1 VHGTGTGGTSLAV
14 KTAVKSLIAPVAA
27 VLLATAAATP
37 AAAQTES
44 RFAVGA
50 DFLVGA
56 SDHAS
61 TEDRARP
68 VFSAEPLWRFGDL
81 EPGWG
86 PHFGLNWYEVAI
98 ERPVGGT
105 PITLGEVHI
114 RPIMGGYGYT
124 WLRGRNAISTNVL
137 AGYAFSSMSLD
148 DALAA
153 AYQSRTGVGV
163 QDADASNTFV
173 IRPEIDFWHDIN
185 NRFGLNVN
193 IGYMVARPD
202 VVITT
207 TNGIDKRTARA
218 DQFQFRV
225 GVAYSIF

>member
-1 VHGTGTGGTSLAV
+1 VQGD
-14 KTAVKSLIAPVAA
+14 VKSLIAPALALVVA
-27 VLLATAAATP
+27 VATAMP

-44 RFAVGA
+44 RFAIGA

-56 SDHAS
+56 SDHTS
-61 TEDRARP
+61 NEDRARP

-105 PITLGEVHI
+105 AIMLGEVHI

-148 DALAA
+148 DELAA
-153 AYQSRTGVGV
+153 AYQARTGVGV

-173 IRPEIDFWHDIN
+173 IRPEIDFWHDIDT
-185 NRFGLNVN
+185 RFGLNVN
-193 IGYMVARPD
+193 VGYIVARPE
-202 VVITT
+202 VSITT
-207 TNGIDKRTARA
+207 TTGIDKRTARA

-225 GVAYSIF
+225 GLVYSIF

>member
-1 VHGTGTGGTSLAV
+1 M
-14 KTAVKSLIAPVAA
+14 KSLIVPAFALVIA
-27 VLLATAAATP
+27 VATAMP

-44 RFAVGA
+44 RFAIGA

-68 VFSAEPLWRFGDL
+68 VISAEPLWRFGDL

-105 PITLGEVHI
+105 AIRLGEVHI

-124 WLRGRNAISTNVL
+124 WLRGRNAISTGVL

-148 DALAA
+148 DGLAA
-153 AYQSRTGVGV
+153 AYQARTGVGV
-163 QDADASNTFV
+163 QGADASNTFV

-193 IGYMVARPD
+193 VGYMVARPD
-202 VVITT
+202 VSITT
-207 TNGIDKRTARA
+207 TTGIDKRTARA
-218 DQFQFRV
+218 DQFQFRIGLV
-225 GVAYSIF
+225 YSIF

>member
-1 VHGTGTGGTSLAV
+1 M
-14 KTAVKSLIAPVAA
+14 KLIAPALALVLAA
-27 VLLATAAATP
+27 ATAAP

-44 RFAVGA
+44 RFAIGA

-56 SDHAS
+56 SDHSS

-81 EPGWG
+81 EAGWG

-98 ERPVGGT
+98 ERPVGGSA
-105 PITLGEVHI
+105 IMLGKVHI

-124 WLRGRNAISTNVL
+124 WLRGKNAISTGVL

-148 DALAA
+148 DGLAG
-153 AYQSRTGVGV
+153 AYQARTGIGV

-173 IRPEIDFWHDIN
+173 IRPEIDFWHDLN

-193 IGYMVARPD
+193 VGYMVARPD
-202 VVITT
+202 VSITT

-218 DQFQFRV
+218 DQFQFRI
-225 GVAYSIF
+225 GVVYSIF